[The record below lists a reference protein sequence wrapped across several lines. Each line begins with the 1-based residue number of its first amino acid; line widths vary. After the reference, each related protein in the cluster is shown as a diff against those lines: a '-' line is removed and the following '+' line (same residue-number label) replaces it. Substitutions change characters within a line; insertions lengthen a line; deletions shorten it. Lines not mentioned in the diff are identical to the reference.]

1 MEAKEHIIA
10 LSCEVTLTPEEAT
23 EMTKELD
30 DILQRFQKGGHNG
43 RTRKNPI
50 MAKALNKVYS
60 AITEKEHPCV
70 VANLESIREEYY
82 KNADPNYHKLLRQYH
97 EIEEK
102 NITSMVMRIN
112 VGNRS
117 KKILLNKVEAEY
129 LLNELESL
137 KAFCEPHTYEIYDK
151 TITNKDAIASIE
163 KMHKAIIDG
172 VLVLIPSSGTYDDE
186 EEKILSEDLRA
197 CEVSLTSEEK
207 KDLSSHIKE
216 MLDSL
221 FDDQT
226 PLPPPVAIAPINDLY
241 HALSGQNHDYVESG
255 KLRKLEEDFY
265 AGRTAWGQV
274 WTRQVKQRKNVIT
287 MLMQININENP
298 TTLFLNYDDEIYVKM
313 LIEGF
318 KDDYYM
324 DATTNGVKQIAQAVY
339 DEMSMPADVLCYNGE
354 QGPVFVKK

>member
-10 LSCEVTLTPEEAT
+10 LSCKVTLTPEEAS

-60 AITEKEHPCV
+60 AITGEEHPCV

-82 KNADPNYHKLLRQYH
+82 KNADPNYHTLLSQYH

-112 VGNRS
+112 IGNRS
-117 KKILLNKVEAEY
+117 EKILLNKLEAEY
-129 LLNELESL
+129 LLNELNSL
-137 KAFCEPHTYEIYDK
+137 RAFYKPHTYEIYDK
-151 TITNKDAIASIE
+151 TITNKAAIASIE

-172 VLVLIPSSGTYDDE
+172 ELVLIPSSGTYDDE

-197 CEVSLTSEEK
+197 CEVSLTSEEAQELSCSIK
-207 KDLSSHIKE
+207 KI
-216 MLDSL
+216 LDSL
-221 FDDQT
+221 FDDQN
-226 PLPPPVAIAPINDLY
+226 PLPPVTTAPINDLY

-255 KLRKLEEDFY
+255 KLRNLEEAFY
-265 AGRTAWGQV
+265 AGSTPWSKV

-287 MLMQININENP
+287 MLMQININGNR

-318 KDDYYM
+318 KNDYYM

-339 DEMSMPADVLCYNGE
+339 DEMSLPADVLCYNSE
-354 QGPVFVKK
+354 QGLVFVKK

>member
-30 DILQRFQKGGHNG
+30 DILLRFQKGGHNG

-60 AITEKEHPCV
+60 AITGEEHPCV

-82 KNADPNYHKLLRQYH
+82 KNADPNYHKLLRQYQ

-117 KKILLNKVEAEY
+117 KKILLNKKEAEY
-129 LLNELESL
+129 LVNELESL

-163 KMHKAIIDG
+163 KMHKAIVDG
-172 VLVLIPSSGTYDDE
+172 DLVLIPSSGTYDDE

-197 CEVSLTSEEK
+197 CEVSLTSEEAK
-207 KDLSSHIKE
+207 ALSSKIKE
-216 MLDSL
+216 MLDPL
-221 FDDQT
+221 CYDQNT
-226 PLPPPVAIAPINDLY
+226 PPVMIAPINDLY

-255 KLRKLEEDFY
+255 ELRNLEEDFY
-265 AGRTAWGQV
+265 AGSTPWGKV

-287 MLMQININENP
+287 MLMQININGNR
-298 TTLFLNYDDEIYVKM
+298 TTLFLNYDDENYVKA
-313 LIEGF
+313 LIETL
-318 KDDYYM
+318 KDDDYT
-324 DATTNGVKQIAQAVY
+324 DTTTSRVKQIAQAVY
-339 DEMSMPADVLCYNGE
+339 DEMSLPADVLCYDSE
-354 QGPVFVKK
+354 QGLMLVKK